1 LEDHPLKG
9 VLFMN
14 PGAAY
19 LNDLEQFTTGK
30 NFWQASLLKQIEG
43 LTMQQA
49 LYKPSPDRH
58 GIWQIVRHIAY
69 WKYWALTYLNENK
82 KLNAK
87 EDNWAPMPEVQTEE
101 TWQEE
106 IENLRKLNEDCISSA
121 AKLGDEIFNSSD
133 ERIVFFRQLLY
144 HDSYHTGQ
152 IGFLRAMQGL
162 KPVE

>member
-1 LEDHPLKG
+1 
-9 VLFMN
+9 MN

-133 ERIVFFRQLLY
+133 ERIVFFRQLSY

>member
-1 LEDHPLKG
+1 
-9 VLFMN
+9 MN

>member
-1 LEDHPLKG
+1 
-9 VLFMN
+9 MN
-14 PGAAY
+14 PSAAY
-19 LNDLEQFTTGK
+19 LNDIEQFTHGK

-43 LTMQQA
+43 LNMQQA
-49 LYKPSPDRH
+49 LYKPSPERH

-87 EDNWAPMPEVQTEE
+87 EDNWAPMPEVQKED

-106 IENLRKLNEDCISSA
+106 IANLKKLNDDCISSA
-121 AKLGDEIFNSSD
+121 EKLGDEIFSSGD

-144 HDSYHTGQ
+144 HDAYHTGQ
-152 IGFLRAMQGL
+152 IGFLRAMQGIP
-162 KPVE
+162 PVE